1 MINKEV
7 IVVNSNMYFRNS
19 TLMILTN
26 LPTFTGTEET
36 QKTNSPLKEIHTPY
50 FERQNKSIVPKS
62 TNLNDTK
69 TSKKSLEGDKN
80 LWKTLKNPKN
90 TSRATILNKSTEESM
105 CHSHNRTPKNVL
117 NWLVKALTSQSSSS
131 QQPVQ
136 RIDNIHQ
143 LTMLKQNSKLHNTS
157 ASQFYKQYYKLR

>member
-1 MINKEV
+1 
-7 IVVNSNMYFRNS
+7 VNSNMYFRNS

-80 LWKTLKNPKN
+80 L
-90 TSRATILNKSTEESM
+90 
-105 CHSHNRTPKNVL
+105 
-117 NWLVKALTSQSSSS
+117 
-131 QQPVQ
+131 
-136 RIDNIHQ
+136 
-143 LTMLKQNSKLHNTS
+143 
-157 ASQFYKQYYKLR
+157 